1 MCLALFLVSKCQG
14 PSPLLLSLSLTTK
27 IPDLLSVSICPRG
40 SAMRRH
46 GGRSGGGGRGG
57 AWLWV
62 SSLGSFN
69 CFVPLSQQRK
79 KEREKQRRKER
90 KSPPKEHIP
99 KKKRNQTKTKPN
111 QTTNSNI
118 PNTRSQRVTNMD
130 ILFISLVTWSYKHT
144 WQNPPRTQKNR
155 TLMNQC
161 EVRSHD
167 ILGGQKH
174 NGNLAQCC

>member
-99 KKKRNQTKTKPN
+99 KKKKKPNQNQTKPNHQLKYTKYTFTKGDKHGYP
-111 QTTNSNI
+111 
-118 PNTRSQRVTNMD
+118 VYFLGD
-130 ILFISLVTWSYKHT
+130 LVIQAYMAKPP
-144 WQNPPRTQKNR
+144 QNPKEPHTDEP
-155 TLMNQC
+155 M
-161 EVRSHD
+161 
-167 ILGGQKH
+167 
-174 NGNLAQCC
+174 